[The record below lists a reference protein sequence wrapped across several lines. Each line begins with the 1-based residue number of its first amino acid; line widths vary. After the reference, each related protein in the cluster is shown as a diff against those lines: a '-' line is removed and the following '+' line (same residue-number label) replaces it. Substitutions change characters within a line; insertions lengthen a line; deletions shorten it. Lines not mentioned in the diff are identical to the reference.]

1 MKKNLLQNTLIGVLF
16 LLGSLASAQ
25 GPTVHTVSMDAS
37 SPDYSTNDDLTA
49 NYTVSGTVETINSW
63 YVDGV
68 PLARIYFPF
77 EAGGTDPDIALLDYS
92 GRHNDLTTS
101 GDPASTPVWNATAGH
116 NGTGSFIFDGNDY
129 LDAGPNFPRNSS
141 YTITAW
147 VNISVADGYK
157 NIISGYLNADNN
169 HGFKVNPNGKLTAGH
184 SFGSYYVSSPDSL
197 FNDVWYH
204 TAVTFDFESGLMVL
218 YLDGVEVARDIVP
231 ESNRSVTDNGL
242 LVGSKTYD
250 FFWNGMIDDAA
261 VYSRALTPEQI
272 QAVYTNRMDL
282 ILSKET
288 RGGEEWRVRVTP
300 FSETE
305 VGSSR
310 MTPDQTLQAAAV
322 VGAVSLAASSP
333 GSLSTDDL
341 TASFTSN
348 ASVTETATAWF
359 RDGNP
364 DALLYLPFEGIDEAL
379 NDYSGSGNDAT
390 MVGNMLDDP
399 VWNATAGHN
408 GSGTFVYDGND
419 QLIAGDIFPLNS
431 SYTKTAWI
439 YNTGIFFGNIM
450 SSDLHDVNNH
460 SFRVS
465 VDGHVTAGHDFG
477 NATVRDP
484 NAMSLDTW
492 YFVAVTYDYTT
503 GVMTLYRD
511 GLEVHQAT
519 VDVAYRDVVDPSLLI
534 GSMNYQYNWT
544 GSIDEAKLY
553 DRELSPHQIFM
564 MFSGDN
570 EIASEET
577 IGGEEWYAEVTPF
590 STTDAG
596 ATTASN
602 SLDIHS
608 VVVSTIADQTV
619 TEGSAFSTFDLDDDV
634 TVYEFTEGDLVWTS
648 SGSTDLVVGIDL
660 VTHVAT
666 ITIPDVDWY
675 GSETIRFVATNPNG
689 DADSTEAT
697 FTVQNV
703 NDAPVLSII
712 GGQMTDEDVTLTGL
726 LVEFTDAD
734 PSDSHTISVLSSDPN
749 VSAVVS
755 GNISGSTYDLVP
767 VANWNGSTQI
777 TVTVTDDGTGTLS
790 DVEIYTLLVNPI
802 NDTPV
807 LAAQSDQSVD
817 EDNTIVGL
825 SVVFTDPDVSD
836 LHTISV
842 SSDDPNVTI
851 ANLSGHISGSL
862 YDLVPAAD
870 WNGTA
875 EITVSVID
883 NGTGS
888 LSDDETFT
896 FTVNS
901 INDEPV
907 LTDIGAQSTDED
919 INLTGLPVVFTDS
932 DGSDTHAITVVSSDA
947 NVSMSNLSGSI
958 SGSTYDLVP
967 AANWNGTAQIT
978 VRVTDDG
985 TGALSDF
992 ETYTFTVNAID
1003 DAPEI
1008 AEIGDQNVDEDNML
1022 SGVPVN
1028 FTDLESSDTHTIS
1041 VVSAESN
1048 VVVANLN
1055 GNTSGSTYALIPAA
1069 NWNGTAQIT
1078 VTVSQDG
1085 SALLDTEVYTL
1096 NVNPVN
1102 DAPDTIRLSNNTV
1115 DEKVA
1120 LETVVGLFSTHDIDV
1135 GDTHTYTFVLDGG
1148 VNDVDNDA
1156 FIIVGDT
1163 LKTNAE
1169 IDYELQSSYSILV
1182 QSDDGAGGTSS
1193 QNFIITVN
1201 DIDETGVE
1209 DFYNNPSFNMYP
1221 VPAIERVTVEVDN
1234 PDNKELRLEIYSNTG
1249 RLVHAEPIYSKNV
1262 VDLTGF
1268 SNGMYVVR
1276 ITGDSVYG
1284 TRKLIVKD

>member
-16 LLGSLASAQ
+16 LLGSIASAQ
-25 GPTVHTVSMDAS
+25 PTVNSISMDAS

-49 NYTVSGTVETINSW
+49 TYSVSGTVETVTAW

-68 PLARIYFPF
+68 PLARISLPF
-77 EAGGTDPDIALLDYS
+77 EAGSTNALLDYS

-101 GDPASTPVWNATAGH
+101 GVPASEPVWGATVGH
-116 NGTGSFIFDGNDY
+116 NGTGAFTFDGDDY
-129 LDAGPNFPRNSS
+129 LDAGTVFPRNSS
-141 YTITAW
+141 YTKVAW
-147 VNISVADGYK
+147 VNISVGTGYK
-157 NIISGYLNADNN
+157 NILSGYLNADNN
-169 HGFKVNPNGKLTAGH
+169 HGFKVNPNGRLNAGH
-184 SFGSYYVSSPDSL
+184 SFGSFYVSDPDSL
-197 FNDVWYH
+197 HNDVWYH
-204 TAVTFDFESGLMVL
+204 VAVTFDYESGLMVL
-218 YLDGVEVARDIVP
+218 YKDGLEVARDIVP

-261 VYSRALTPEQI
+261 VYSRDLTPEQI
-272 QAVYTNRMDL
+272 QALYTDRGDL
-282 ILSKET
+282 MLSKET
-288 RGGEEWRVRVTP
+288 RGGENWRIRVTP
-300 FSETE
+300 FSASA

-310 MTPDQTLQAAAV
+310 TTTNQLIEAPAISGLA
-322 VGAVSLAASSP
+322 LAASSP

-341 TASFTSN
+341 TASYTSN
-348 ASVTETATAWF
+348 TSVTETATAWF

-379 NDYSGSGNDAT
+379 NDYSGSGNHAT

-399 VWNATAGHN
+399 TWDATAGHN
-408 GSGTFVYDGND
+408 SSGAFVYDGDD
-419 QLIAGDIFPLNS
+419 QLIVGDIFPLNS

-439 YNTGIFFGNIM
+439 YNSGIFFGNIM

-460 SFRVS
+460 TFRVS

-484 NAMSLDTW
+484 DAMSLDTW
-492 YFVAVTYDYTT
+492 YFVAVTFDYTT
-503 GVMTLYRD
+503 GVMTLFRD

-519 VDVAYRDVVDPSLLI
+519 VDALYRDVVDPSLLI

-544 GSIDEAKLY
+544 GRIDEAKLF
-553 DRELSPHQIFM
+553 DRELSPHQIFVM
-564 MFSGDN
+564 YNSGDN
-570 EIASEET
+570 EIVSEET
-577 IGGEEWYAEVTPF
+577 IGGEEWHAEVTPF

-602 SLDIHS
+602 SVDIHS

-619 TEGSAFSTFDLDDDV
+619 TEGTAFSTFDLDDDV

-648 SGSTDLVVGIDL
+648 SGSTDLVVSIDL

-666 ITIPDVDWY
+666 VAIPDVDWY
-675 GSETIRFVATNPNG
+675 GSETIRFDATNPNG
-689 DADSTEAT
+689 DSDFAEAT
-697 FTVQNV
+697 FTVENA

-712 GGQMTDEDVTLTGL
+712 GGQITDEDVTLTGL

-755 GNISGSTYDLVP
+755 GNTSGSTYDLVP
-767 VANWNGSTQI
+767 AANWHGSTQI
-777 TVTVTDDGTGTLS
+777 TVSVTDNGTGTLS
-790 DVEIYTLLVNPI
+790 DEEIYTLLVNPI
-802 NDTPV
+802 NDAPV
-807 LAAQSDQSVD
+807 LVAQSDQAVD
-817 EDNTIVGL
+817 EDNSLVGL
-825 SVVFTDPDVSD
+825 SVVFSDADASD

-842 SSDDPNVTI
+842 SSDDSNVTI

-883 NGTGS
+883 NGTGA

-901 INDEPV
+901 INDAPV

-919 INLTGLPVVFTDS
+919 INLTGLAVVFSDS
-932 DGSDTHAITVVSSDA
+932 DASDAHAITVVSSDA
-947 NVSMSNLSGSI
+947 NVAMANLSGST

-967 AANWNGTAQIT
+967 AASWNGTAQIT

-1022 SGVPVN
+1022 TGVPVN
-1028 FTDLESSDTHTIS
+1028 FTDPETSDTHTIN

-1055 GNTSGSTYALIPAA
+1055 GHTSGSTYTLIPAA

-1078 VTVSQDG
+1078 VTVTQVG
-1085 SALLDTEVYTL
+1085 STLADTEVYTL

-1102 DAPDTIRLSNNTV
+1102 DAPDTIRLSNNVV
-1115 DEKVA
+1115 DERVA
-1120 LETVVGLFSTHDIDV
+1120 LETVIGLFSTHDIDM

-1182 QSDDGAGGTSS
+1182 QSDDGAGGTTS
-1193 QNFIITVN
+1193 QNFTIAVN

-1234 PDNKELRLEIYSNTG
+1234 PDNKELQLEIYSNTG

-1268 SNGMYVVR
+1268 SDGMYVVR
-1276 ITGDSVYG
+1276 ITGDRVYG